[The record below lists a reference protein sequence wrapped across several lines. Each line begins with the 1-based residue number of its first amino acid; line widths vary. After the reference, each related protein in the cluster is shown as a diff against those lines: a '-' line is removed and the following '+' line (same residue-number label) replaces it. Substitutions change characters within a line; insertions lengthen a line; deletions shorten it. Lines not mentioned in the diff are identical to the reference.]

1 MARHQRHCAAN
12 VVRQHARSN
21 ERRCRT
27 VLVVWAENVELNRAM
42 RARLCGAV
50 HRLALLRLGAAFGSW
65 ARLAEAQ
72 RLRRLHL
79 DSLLQ
84 RVSPHPVMCSV
95 DIFLRKQEAGTCVTG
110 HLWLS
115 RLARFP

>member
-1 MARHQRHCAAN
+1 
-12 VVRQHARSN
+12 
-21 ERRCRT
+21 
-27 VLVVWAENVELNRAM
+27 M

-65 ARLAEAQ
+65 ASLAEAQ

-115 RLARFP
+115 RLARFAYCNCKMPILQGMVDMLRYLFNA